1 MLRNLINFKRLWMEV
16 AFNMFK
22 FLCSLA
28 NGPEFGANSAKTMRI
43 DVFITACVSSELY
56 VEGHRRIL
64 V

>member
-1 MLRNLINFKRLWMEV
+1 MEV